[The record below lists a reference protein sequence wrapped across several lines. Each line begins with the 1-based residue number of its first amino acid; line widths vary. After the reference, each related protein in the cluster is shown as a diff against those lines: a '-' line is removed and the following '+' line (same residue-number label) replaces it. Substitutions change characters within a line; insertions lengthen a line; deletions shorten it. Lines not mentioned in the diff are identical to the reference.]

1 MADDLIVYLTQ
12 IYQAESNSPCAVL
25 NISPFS
31 QETKGLPYH
40 NADWS
45 IIQLP

>member
-1 MADDLIVYLTQ
+1 MADDLIYLTQ
-12 IYQAESNSPCAVL
+12 IDQAESNSPYAVL